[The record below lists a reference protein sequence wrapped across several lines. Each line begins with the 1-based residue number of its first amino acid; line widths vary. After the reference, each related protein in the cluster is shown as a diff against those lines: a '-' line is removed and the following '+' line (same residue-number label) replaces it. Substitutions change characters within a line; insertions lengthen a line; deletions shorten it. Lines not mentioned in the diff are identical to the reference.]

1 MQVRT
6 NSMKQL
12 QSEAPS
18 LTIIDRK
25 PVRWKTSVFSMR
37 LRAGLAAA
45 ATLRGRVERLVSPSP
60 VLTMQGPLR
69 RAEQGTQVSPDCR

>member
-12 QSEAPS
+12 QTEAPS

-25 PVRWKTSVFSMR
+25 PVRWETSVFSMR
-37 LRAGLAAA
+37 LRAGCCCDA
-45 ATLRGRVERLVSPSP
+45 LRSRVERLVSPSP
-60 VLTMQGPLR
+60 ILTTQGPLR
-69 RAEQGTQVSPDCR
+69 RAEQGTQLSPDCR